1 MGDNY
6 KIKTVARVKCER
18 LVFVL
23 EFNFSMIFACLFR
36 LPRWC
41 NRVVRLGSS
50 GVQSVIKLLELCV
63 GGES

>member
-1 MGDNY
+1 M
-6 KIKTVARVKCER
+6 
-18 LVFVL
+18 L
-23 EFNFSMIFACLFR
+23 EVNCSMVVACLFR

-50 GVQSVIKLLELCV
+50 GVQSLIKLLELCV